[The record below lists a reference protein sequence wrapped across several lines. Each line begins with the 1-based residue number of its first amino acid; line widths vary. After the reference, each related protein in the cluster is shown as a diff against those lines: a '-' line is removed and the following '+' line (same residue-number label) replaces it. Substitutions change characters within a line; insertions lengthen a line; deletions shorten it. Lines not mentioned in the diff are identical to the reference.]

1 MPIPDFQTI
10 MLPLLKSI
18 SDGNI
23 HDYKEVKLQLV
34 EEFKLTETELKE
46 LLPSA
51 RAYLFDNR
59 VGWANT
65 YLKKAGLIQSNKR
78 GTLQITEAG
87 IKLLKT
93 NPEKVNVKML
103 KEYDSFK
110 EFHTM
115 KKGDDTTDE
124 LVDSYTDTKSPEE
137 ILEDAHESLISSLS
151 QELLET
157 IMNCTPH
164 FFEKLVIDL
173 LIKMGYGGS
182 RRDAGKAIGK
192 SGDGG
197 IDGIINEDRLGL
209 DTIYLQAKRWENS
222 VPVKEVRDFA
232 GSLLSKKA
240 RKGIFITTSSFP
252 KSAYDFAES
261 IEPKIILI
269 DGDKLCK
276 LMIEHNVGINVKS
289 LYEIKSIDSD
299 YFEE

>member
-1 MPIPDFQTI
+1 MPIPDFQSI
-10 MLPLLKSI
+10 MLPLLQTI
-18 SDGNI
+18 SDGNV
-23 HDYKEVKLQLV
+23 HDYKEVKLKLIDI
-34 EEFKLTETELKE
+34 FKVSEYELKE
-46 LLPSA
+46 LLPSG

-59 VGWANT
+59 AGWANT
-65 YLKKAGLIQSNKR
+65 YLKKAGLIQSSKR
-78 GTLQITEAG
+78 GTLQITDEG
-87 IKLLKT
+87 IKVLKT
-93 NPEKVNVKML
+93 NPEKVNVKLL
-103 KEYDSFK
+103 KTYDSFK

-115 KKGDDTTDE
+115 KKEDE
-124 LVDSYTDTKSPEE
+124 SEEEDGESYTDTKSPEE
-137 ILEDAHESLISSLS
+137 ILEDAHETLVSSLS
-151 QELLET
+151 QELLDT
-157 IMNCTPH
+157 IKKCSPQ
-164 FFEKLVIDL
+164 FFEKLVVDL

-209 DTIYLQAKRWENS
+209 DTIYLQAKRWDNS
-222 VPVKEVRDFA
+222 VPVKEIRDFA

-252 KSAYDFAES
+252 KSAYEFAES

-289 LYEIKSIDSD
+289 QYEIKSIDSD